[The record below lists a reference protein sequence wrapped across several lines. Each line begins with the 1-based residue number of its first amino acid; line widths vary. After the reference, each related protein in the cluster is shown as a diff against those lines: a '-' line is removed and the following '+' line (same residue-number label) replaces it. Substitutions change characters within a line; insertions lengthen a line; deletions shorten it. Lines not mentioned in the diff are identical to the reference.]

1 MKDQIH
7 YHTQCHK
14 PASLSQ
20 AYWFAKRLEQATPN
34 FRKFS
39 TSTSQNKQPKT
50 EPAEGKDNKLPAPIL
65 AEVKVAGKCFKCR
78 EPWILGHAKVC
89 KSKQSYYVI
98 LVENAE
104 GKEEELEITKTCKIS
119 VQALTGTP
127 STRGTFTLKLQ
138 INGNLATAP
147 LMMWRQY
154 K

>member
-1 MKDQIH
+1 
-7 YHTQCHK
+7 
-14 PASLSQ
+14 
-20 AYWFAKRLEQATPN
+20 
-34 FRKFS
+34 
-39 TSTSQNKQPKT
+39 
-50 EPAEGKDNKLPAPIL
+50 
-65 AEVKVAGKCFKCR
+65 
-78 EPWILGHAKVC
+78 
-89 KSKQSYYVI
+89 VI